1 LLGMAHHFARR
12 ELGGFV
18 ERPAIP
24 KT

>member
-12 ELGGFV
+12 VLGGFV